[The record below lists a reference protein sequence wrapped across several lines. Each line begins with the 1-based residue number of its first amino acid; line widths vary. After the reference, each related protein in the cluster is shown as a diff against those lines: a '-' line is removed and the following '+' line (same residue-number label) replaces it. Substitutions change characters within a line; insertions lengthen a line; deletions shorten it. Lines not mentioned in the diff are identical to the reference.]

1 MQDEEHVLVTSS
13 SDRTIRIWW
22 KGRSHRCLKGH
33 NGPVTT
39 LVDTLLGNCESKVL
53 ASGGEDCTVRLWSVG
68 GKHHP
73 IVTFHGHAKPVSLL
87 SAAKHKAS
95 LLVSMSTDSR
105 LRVWDTT
112 LASSSGSSSC
122 VGTVGFPG
130 TPAGMECHETL
141 CYVAAGSSV
150 AAIDIRTMQKVCTIA
165 VHPPKIRSFKM
176 LPSKWLM
183 CTGGEEK
190 ALLWDMRKNQAKP
203 NPNAVAE
210 LEHGSLVNMLHM
222 DSYKVVTGGPLD
234 YHPNI
239 WETDTGLLANQLDCR
254 FPGETQNYDGL
265 SAMGVYGSCIVT
277 SGCYEEQGVLCFRDF
292 SNCSVSLSSPDEDR
306 SLKFWEPRNSS
317 DSEDVDS
324 EFENLNGYLS

>member
-1 MQDEEHVLVTSS
+1 MFSQHPIPYSHIMLEKNKVFVAQGPIVQSMGFESVKDGVSRVNLLTGHKARITCMRLFPIGGTSLFRSSMQDEEHVLVTSS

-87 SAAKHKAS
+87 SAA
-95 LLVSMSTDSR
+95 
-105 LRVWDTT
+105 
-112 LASSSGSSSC
+112 
-122 VGTVGFPG
+122 
-130 TPAGMECHETL
+130 
-141 CYVAAGSSV
+141 
-150 AAIDIRTMQKVCTIA
+150 
-165 VHPPKIRSFKM
+165 
-176 LPSKWLM
+176 
-183 CTGGEEK
+183 K